1 MAKTGRPGLSREKR
15 IELWERWKSGQ
26 CASDIARALARTK
39 GAIHHVLAF
48 NGGIAPVARRRC
60 PVALVLAEREEIS
73 RGIAAGRSIRRI
85 AASLGR
91 SPSTISREVA
101 RHGGRS
107 SYRATE
113 ADARAWER
121 ALRPKRCRLASRAEL
136 RWRVAEKLA
145 LDWSPEQI
153 SGWLKRAFPA
163 DEGLRVSHETIY
175 RSLFVQARGVL
186 KKELIGHLR
195 AGRRMRYPK
204 GGTTPSRLPGQ
215 IIDAISIRERPAEI
229 EERGV
234 PGHWEGDL
242 LSGANN
248 SHMATLVERHS
259 RFVMLIKVRGKDTA
273 SVVSALSKQVRQ
285 LPQQLRRSLT
295 WDRGKEMANHKN
307 FTIAT
312 DVQVYFCDPR
322 SPWQRG
328 SNENTNGLLRQ
339 YFPKGMDLS
348 GYSQSYLNKIAL
360 RLNQRPRKTLGFETP
375 ADKLRACC
383 NDRLNPPP

>member
-1 MAKTGRPGLSREKR
+1 MATIGRPGLSREKR
-15 IELWERWKSGQ
+15 AELWRRWKSGQ
-26 CASDIARALARTK
+26 CASDIARALERTK

-48 NGGIAPVARRRC
+48 SGGIAPVARRRG
-60 PVALVLAEREEIS
+60 PAVLVLDEREEIS
-73 RGIAAGRSIRRI
+73 RGIAAGRSIRGI
-85 AASLGR
+85 AAGLGR
-91 SPSTISREVA
+91 SPSPVSREVA
-101 RHGGRS
+101 RHGGRHA
-107 SYRATE
+107 YRASE
-113 ADARAWER
+113 ADAHAWER
-121 ALRPKRCRLASRAEL
+121 ARRPKPCHLARYPEL
-136 RWRVAEKLA
+136 RWCVAEKLA

-153 SGWLKRAFPA
+153 SGWLKREFPA
-163 DEGLRVSHETIY
+163 DQGLQVSPETLY

-186 KKELIGHLR
+186 KKELMDHLR
-195 AGRRMRYPK
+195 AGRRMRHPK
-204 GGTTPSRLPGQ
+204 GGTTPSRRPGQ
-215 IIDAISIRERPAEI
+215 LVDAVSIRERPAEV
-229 EERGV
+229 EDRAV

-259 RFVMLIKVRGKDTA
+259 RFAMLIKVQGKDTA

-285 LPQQLRRSLT
+285 LPVELRRSLT
-295 WDRGKEMANHKN
+295 WDRGKEMADHKK

-339 YFPKGMDLS
+339 YFPHGTDLS
-348 GYSQSYLNKIAL
+348 AHSQSYLNKIAL

-375 ADKLRACC
+375 VDKLRAV
-383 NDRLNPPP
+383 LQ